1 MRTAIFTIVSNNY
14 LHFARTLLQS
24 VAEHHPQA
32 DRFCV
37 IVDRDLQP
45 AGELSV
51 EFTAIPISALPL
63 PDGEDF
69 LFQYTVLE
77 LNTAVKPWALEYLM
91 EQGFDQVLYIDPDI
105 RLYRPLSDVTA
116 LLEATADI
124 VLTPHLTAPITDD
137 RHPSELDIRVAGTY
151 NLGFCAMRRS
161 QTALQCLRWWQGKLR
176 RDCVVAIERGIFV
189 DQSWMDLVP
198 ALFDRVSVL
207 RHPGYN
213 AAYWNLAQRP
223 VTRDAQGRWQVLGHD
238 LHFYHFSGLNPRDP
252 APVSKH
258 QNRLNFDNIGADAKA
273 LHEEYAQA
281 AMANGLPRYSALR
294 YAFDRYDDG
303 SPILPADR
311 TRFRQDADVRAA
323 CEGRP
328 FAHPQRINP
337 DHVQAVADLSLDPVH
352 VQKVQSTFVRLL
364 GRTPER
370 AAILHFAQMM
380 GTPRGMLRAVVAI
393 GTSPEARSRPGW
405 LRRLVQLAHD
415 VKQTPR
421 WAKGPLRLVLGV
433 MRRAGSLARAVAPEG
448 LPLAT
453 GQPVA
458 PQDRHLL
465 MRQQRVA
472 ESPARAVDQLVTPM
486 GINLVGYLKA
496 ELGVGEAA
504 RSLARACA
512 AVQLPFSV
520 FDVSY
525 QSPNRHGDDT
535 VLHWAQ
541 PGPFPVDLLYV
552 NADQTAMT
560 AQHLWSERGHAPRHT
575 IGFWHWEQPVLPTRL
590 HAAFAHVDEVW
601 VPSTFVQDAVAAV
614 SPVPV
619 FKVPHALAV
628 QASPG
633 AHRARFGL
641 PEGRLLVLMMYDFHS
656 YQYRKNPQAAIAA
669 FRKASARCPGM
680 NLVVKTINGS
690 AHPQAMAELREQLRD
705 LPDVVFIDGFLSRQE
720 TWDLQACC
728 DVLLSLHRAEGFGL
742 APAEMMHLGKAVVA
756 TGWSANMDFM
766 TADNSMPVRY
776 ELKALE
782 RDLGAYA
789 PGPLWA
795 EADVEHAAWCLE
807 QLATDPARRQALG
820 ARAAADVGRQLSPE
834 VVGQAIRQRL
844 QALGH
849 WYPHLAH

>member
-24 VAEHHPQA
+24 VAQHHPQA
-32 DRFCV
+32 QRFCV
-37 IVDRDLQP
+37 IVDRDLGP
-45 AGELSV
+45 AGELAD
-51 EFTAIPISALPL
+51 EFSAIPISALPL
-63 PDGEDF
+63 PDGDDF

-91 EQGFDQVLYIDPDI
+91 DQGFEQVLYIDPDI
-105 RLYRPLSDVTA
+105 RLYQALDHVTG
-116 LLEATADI
+116 LLEEAADI
-124 VLTPHLTAPITDD
+124 VLTPHLTAPMTDD
-137 RHPSELDIRVAGTY
+137 RHPSELDIRLAGTY

-161 QTALQCLRWWQGKLR
+161 DNARRCLHWWQGKLR
-176 RDCVVAIERGIFV
+176 HDCVVAIERGIFV

-198 ALFDRVSVL
+198 TLFERVSVL

-223 VTRDAQGRWQVLGHD
+223 VTRDEQGHWKVLGQT

-258 QNRLNFDNIGADAKA
+258 QNRLSFENIGADAKA
-273 LHEEYAQA
+273 LHEDYAQA
-281 AMANGLPRYSALR
+281 VMANGLPRYAALG
-294 YAFDRYDDG
+294 YAYDRYDDG

-311 TRFRQDADVRAA
+311 SRFRLNAELRAA
-323 CEGRP
+323 CEGQP

-337 DHVQAVADLSLDPVH
+337 DHVPTVGDLSLDPVH

-415 VKQTPR
+415 VRQTPP
-421 WAKGPLRLVLGV
+421 WAKAPLRLVLGL
-433 MRRAGSLARAVAPEG
+433 MRRAGAMARAVAPDG
-448 LPLAT
+448 LPVPSGPA
-453 GQPVA
+453 VA
-458 PQDRHLL
+458 PEQRHLVL
-465 MRQQRVA
+465 RQQRST
-472 ESPARAVDQLVTPM
+472 EPPARAVDQLAGPM
-486 GINLVGYLKA
+486 GLNLVGYLKA

-535 VLHWAQ
+535 VLHLAQ

-560 AQHLWSERGHAPRHT
+560 AQHLLSERGHAPRHT

-590 HAAFAHVDEVW
+590 HGAFAHVDEVW
-601 VPSTFVQDAVAAV
+601 VPSTFVHDAVAAV

-633 AHRARFGL
+633 AQRERFGL
-641 PEGRLLVLMMYDFHS
+641 PPGRLLVLMMYDFHS

-669 FRKASARCPGM
+669 FRRAAQATPGM
-680 NLVVKTINGS
+680 VLVVKTINGA
-690 AHPQAMAELREQLRD
+690 AHPQAVQELRQELQD
-705 LPDVVFIDGFLSRQE
+705 LPDVVFIDHFLSRQE

-766 TADNSMPVRY
+766 TAENSMPVRY
-776 ELKALE
+776 ELKPLE
-782 RDLGAYA
+782 RDLGAYG

-795 EADVEHAAWCLE
+795 EADVDHAAWCLQ
-807 QLATDPARRQALG
+807 QLARDPAARQALG
-820 ARAAADVGRQLSPE
+820 ARAAADIRRQLSPE